1 MPSPRQEK
9 LTTPCLGK
17 APDPFYTQGVN
28 TKTTIATLQQRK
40 ADGVPVPVLTCYD
53 FAMARVMA
61 AAGIECILVGDT
73 IGEVVLGHDSTLP
86 VTMDLMVSACGAVRR
101 GAPDAYI
108 IGDMPYLSF
117 QVSHEQAITNSGRLM
132 AEGGCDAVK
141 IECDQRHC
149 DVVAAMARATIPVVA
164 HIGLRPQSIH
174 QAGGYKAQGRN
185 AAQAVELIEQ
195 AVALELAGAAM
206 LLLEAVPSE
215 PARIITE
222 RSGVPVVGCG
232 AGPHCDAQVV
242 VLYDM
247 LGLTGQT
254 PPRFVKQYAQLQ
266 EVLLAAMTEYRED
279 VVNRKFPTSDHS
291 YPMTE
296 QQQQEL
302 QQLLRH

>member
-1 MPSPRQEK
+1 MNAK
-9 LTTPCLGK
+9 I
-17 APDPFYTQGVN
+17 
-28 TKTTIATLQQRK
+28 TISTLQQRK
-40 ADGVPVPVLTCYD
+40 AEGVPVPVLTCYD

-86 VTMDLMVSACGAVRR
+86 VTMDLMVTACSAVRR
-101 GAPDAYI
+101 GAAHAYI

-117 QVSHEQAITNSGRLM
+117 QVSHEQAISNSGRLM

-149 DVVAAMARATIPVVA
+149 DVVSAMARATIPVIA

-174 QAGGYKAQGRN
+174 QAGGYRAQGRS
-185 AAQAVELIEQ
+185 AEQ
-195 AVALELAGAAM
+195 AVDLIQQAAALEHAGATM
-206 LLLEAVPSE
+206 LLLEAVPAE

-222 RSGVPVVGCG
+222 RSRVPVIGCG
-232 AGPHCDAQVV
+232 AGPYCDAQVV

-247 LGLTGQT
+247 LGLTGQKT
-254 PPRFVKQYAQLQ
+254 PRFVKQYAQLQ
-266 EVLLAAMTEYRED
+266 EQMLAAMTEYRDE
-279 VVNRKFPTSDHS
+279 VVSRKFPATEHS
-291 YPMTE
+291 YPMTD

-302 QQLLRH
+302 ERLLKR